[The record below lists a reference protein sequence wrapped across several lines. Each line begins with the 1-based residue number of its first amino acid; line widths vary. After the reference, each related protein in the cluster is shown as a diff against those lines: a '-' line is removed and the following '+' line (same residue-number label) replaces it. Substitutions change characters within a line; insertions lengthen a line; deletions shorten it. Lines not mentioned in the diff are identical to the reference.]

1 MWLKRWKLG
10 VLLLVLATTTGD
22 VGCAMRRPEQEFED
36 RYQRWIQAVDAM
48 PRYSKSTAFTQLPE
62 YRSLVELG
70 APAVALLAQ
79 RLASNGPN
87 DLFLSDAIIEIL
99 QVDPGQFNQTDLQAK
114 KAQVL
119 DELARR
125 GLR

>member
-1 MWLKRWKLG
+1 MKS
-10 VLLLVLATTTGD
+10 
-22 VGCAMRRPEQEFED
+22 PEQEFED
-36 RYQRWIQAVDAM
+36 RYQKWIQAVDAM

-62 YRSLVELG
+62 YRSLVAVGL
-70 APAVALLAQ
+70 PAVPLLAKK
-79 RLASNGPN
+79 LAKKGPN

-99 QVDPGQFNQTDLQAK
+99 ELDPGQFNQTHLQEK
-114 KAQVL
+114 RAQVL